1 MSFTP
6 EDHKFMALAINLAK
20 RGKYTVS
27 PNPSVGCVVVKDQ
40 TVIAQGWH
48 KKAGTGHAEVNA
60 FAQLTPEQAADA
72 TAYVTLEPC
81 SHYGRTPPCAK
92 LLQDSGVSRVVIAMQ
107 DPNPSVSGRGITML
121 EQLGIQVDVGILE
134 TDARELNVGFLSRME
149 RKKPYVQVKLA
160 SSLDGKT
167 ALGNGESKWIT
178 GEAARADVQTYRAGA
193 CAILST
199 AATVLADDAA
209 LNVRAEQL
217 DFDYPLDE
225 INTNIRQPIKIILD
239 SKNELTTEHV
249 KTLRLFAN
257 DAKVVLIR
265 QSKTNAFS
273 NIENIEEAL
282 INYDNGFDLNELLSF
297 IANKEINQLW
307 VEAGGRLAASFVE
320 NKLFDELI
328 CYVAP
333 KIMGLGAQDMLPIGP
348 FQAMDQVTELTLE
361 TMDQIGSDLKLV
373 YKKQDNK

>member
-1 MSFTP
+1 MSFTS
-6 EDHKFMALAINLAK
+6 EDHKFMALAIDLAK
-20 RGKYTVS
+20 NGKYTVS

-40 TVIAQGWH
+40 TLIAQGWH

-60 FAQLTPEQAADA
+60 FAQLTPEQSKGA

-107 DPNPSVSGRGITML
+107 DPNPSVAGRGITML
-121 EQLGIQVDVGILE
+121 EQAGIQVDVGILE
-134 TDARELNVGFLSRME
+134 AEARALNLGFLSRME
-149 RKKPYVQVKLA
+149 QKKPYVQVKLA

-167 ALGNGESKWIT
+167 ALSNGESKWIT
-178 GEAARADVQTYRAGA
+178 AEAARADVQTYRAEA

-199 AATVLADDAA
+199 ASTVLADDAA

-217 DFDYPLDE
+217 NFEYPLDE
-225 INTNIRQPIKIILD
+225 TNKDIRQPIKIILD
-239 SKNELTTEHV
+239 SKNELTSEHV
-249 KTLRLFAN
+249 NTLRLFAN
-257 DAKVVLIR
+257 NAKVILIR

-273 NIENIEEAL
+273 DIENVEEAL
-282 INYDNGFDLNELLSF
+282 INYDNGFDLNELLAF
-297 IANKEINQLW
+297 LAGIEINLLW

-320 NKLFDELI
+320 NELFDELI
-328 CYVAP
+328 CYIAP
-333 KIMGLGAQDMLPIGP
+333 KIMGQGAQDMLPIGP
-348 FQAMDQVTELTLE
+348 IQAMSQVTELTL
-361 TMDQIGSDLKLV
+361 DSVSQLGSDLKLV

>member
-1 MSFTP
+1 
-6 EDHKFMALAINLAK
+6 MALAIDLAK

-60 FAQLTPEQAADA
+60 FAQLTTEQSKGA

-81 SHYGRTPPCAK
+81 SHYGRTPPCAE
-92 LLQDSGVSRVVIAMQ
+92 LLKNSGVSRVVIAME
-107 DPNPSVSGRGITML
+107 DPNPSVAGRGITML
-121 EQLGIQVDVGILE
+121 KQAGVQVEVGILE
-134 TDARELNVGFLSRME
+134 AEARALNLGFLSRME
-149 RKKPYVQVKLA
+149 LKKPYVQVKLA

-178 GEAARADVQTYRAGA
+178 GEAARADVQTHRAEA

-199 AATVLADDAA
+199 ASTVLADNAA
-209 LNVRAEQL
+209 LNVRTEQL
-217 DFDYPLDE
+217 DFDYPFDE
-225 INTNIRQPIKIILD
+225 TNVDVRQPIKVILD
-239 SKNELTTEHV
+239 SKNQFTLEHV
-249 KTLRLFAN
+249 NTLKLFAE
-257 DAKVVLIR
+257 DTKVILIR

-273 NIENIEEAL
+273 DVENIEEAL

-297 IANKEINQLW
+297 LATKEINLLW

-328 CYVAP
+328 CYIAP
-333 KIMGLGAQDMLPIGP
+333 KIMGREAQDMLPIGP
-348 FQAMDQVTELTLE
+348 FEAMNQVTELTLE
-361 TMDQIGSDLKLV
+361 NMNQLGSDLKLV
-373 YKKQDNK
+373 YKKQENK